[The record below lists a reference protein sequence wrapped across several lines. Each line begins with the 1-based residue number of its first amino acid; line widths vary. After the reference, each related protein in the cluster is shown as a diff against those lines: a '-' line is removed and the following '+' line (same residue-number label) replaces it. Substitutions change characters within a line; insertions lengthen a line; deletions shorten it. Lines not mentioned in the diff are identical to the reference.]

1 MLLAEAMLD
10 NESEYIEQDGA
21 YIFSGFIGGEV
32 LKMFIDLAINYYCG
46 IIAA

>member
-32 LKMFIDLAINYYCG
+32 LKMFKNVGECG
-46 IIAA
+46 KSGVQL